1 MQTFKNNIMIRED
14 LFLSARKLQQ
24 VSEKSA
30 IEFGSKREQLVILM
44 NKKMEKRDDLHQM
57 VGAGNV
63 EMMKDNHA
71 NHARFMESI
80 FNNNAPEMLTD
91 TVLWVFRAYRSRN
104 FSSTYWAAQLNTW
117 IEIYKTELSTECY
130 NEIYPYYK
138 WMQINIPTFNKL
150 AEDNLEAPYSAH

>member
-1 MQTFKNNIMIRED
+1 MTRKD
-14 LFLSARKLQQ
+14 LIVTAGMLKQ

-30 IEFGSKREQLVILM
+30 AEFGSKKDFLVSLL
-44 NKKMEKRDDLHQM
+44 NTKMESRSDLLDM

-71 NHARFMESI
+71 NHARFLESI
-80 FNNNAPEMLTD
+80 FNQHSPEILVD

-117 IEIYKTELSTECY
+117 IEIYKKELSPECFQ
-130 NEIYPYYK
+130 EIYPYYN

-150 AEDNLEAPYSAH
+150 AEDELDAPLSAH